1 MNKKVLFSLGALL
14 LFITIIVS
22 FFAIVKPTPIS
33 QANSESSVQQ
43 APIKVAVVNED
54 AGKVY
59 NGQQINIA
67 NTLVNSF
74 ISKNNYKV
82 EVVSRSIAESGLKND
97 TYQLMIVF
105 PSKFSEESLAIEST
119 SPVQATFQYQ
129 IQSSDQLTVKQAEQ
143 AVVAFKELF
152 NKDLINIYFTSIIG
166 NLKTAQGQVADVVTN
181 EQESLSTFNNKL
193 VGPLAQYSQQFNG
206 LGSSPNNLL
215 SVYSSFNKDLL
226 NTNDAFKSIV
236 SVDKTYEGT
245 IEQIKAQQEKW
256 QQSLDTRE
264 QTLSNYDKDFSKLS
278 VKEQLSKLDSINT
291 HINNNLS
298 EPAIWKETSDKV
310 VSYNKDIDS
319 LLEILKNNN
328 KDIDDTLSHYDT
340 KIKDAVESSLTKN
353 SSTADEASKT
363 LGGYIKTLNTSM
375 QDQITSKWP
384 GVYYDDA
391 AIDNLS
397 LSSSDKQHLKNISA
411 FMQWYSKKTGKELP
425 TLKATTLEN
434 EEFSRL
440 KDEIKTKSTTKREI
454 SLPSFE
460 GKISKLTLTVP
471 SGYYLKESN
480 YGFSDLGGGNYQIN
494 ITSEVSAGTVVSYTL
509 AIKNENDINVLSPVF
524 VKYQLDTTEDVKV
537 IKEDAPYLEE
547 TKEKET
553 TEKEIV
559 PSAPATSDTPVTSTT
574 DSGSSAAKPEEK
586 KSKDVLTITKT
597 ITTTKTN
604 QTEKKVLNRH
614 YEMQDVISNW
624 EYSPTK
630 LTQAIYKDVDGYLQ
644 LSGLVTAYYGLD
656 LSKNTYSEHMFIP
669 AEGSLAA
676 LVNNDDLK
684 TIVTSLIKTATV
696 EALKSDL
703 KVSDEKMNEIQSR
716 SANAKKLTSNIE
728 ELRTT
733 TSDLTSQLSKLIEQ
747 ASEVNKTIES
757 KPNFVE
763 TEKVDNTN
771 MVTVSMDMNSDL
783 IKLMSA
789 SQTLM
794 TNTQANQAVSQ
805 TIELTISQLVKDIN
819 NLEKDGESLS
829 TRVSELKNI
838 MSSEYG
844 SNEEFLKNFST
855 VLSNTRTGNTKNDA
869 VYEYLSNPVDA
880 SKVGNVVSAATKSQ
894 SQSSR
899 QDERS
904 GLLIILIS
912 YLVSL
917 VIAYLFQHADKVEL
931 QRIMNL
937 KDRLSWRNSSGPM
950 LFLSLISVIAG
961 LIIAIIAGVK
971 LGFSIPQLS
980 AFVLILSIISLM
992 MTYGLN
998 ILIDRL
1004 RSLGFLISV
1013 SLILIY
1019 IITATQLFDEYY
1031 VNSTPILGTL
1041 SPLTY
1046 LEGVVK
1052 LFINQQS
1059 GVVPS
1064 MIVIVVLTIALGLW
1078 NSFLYRQVKDNN

>member
-105 PSKFSEESLAIEST
+105 PSKFSEEALAIEST

-129 IQSSDQLTVKQAEQ
+129 IQSGDQLTVKQAEQ

-181 EQESLSTFNNKL
+181 EQESLSSFNNKL
-193 VGPLAQYSQQFNG
+193 VDPLAQYSQQFNG

-215 SVYSSFNKDLL
+215 SAYSSFNKDLL
-226 NTNDAFKSIV
+226 NTNDAFKSII

-245 IEQIKAQQEKW
+245 IAQIKTQQEKW

-264 QTLSNYDKDFSKLS
+264 KTLSNYDKDFSKLS

-298 EPAIWKETSDKV
+298 EPAIWKKTSDTV

-328 KDIDDTLSHYDT
+328 KDIDDTLSNYDT

-353 SSTADEASKT
+353 SSTADEARKT

-440 KDEIKTKSTTKREI
+440 KDEIKSKSTTKREV

-460 GKISKLTLTVP
+460 GKVSKLILTVP

-480 YGFSDLGGGNYQIN
+480 YGFSDLGGGSYQIN
-494 ITSEVSAGTVVSYTL
+494 ITNEASSGTVLSYTL

-553 TEKEIV
+553 V
-559 PSAPATSDTPVTSTT
+559 HSAPATSDTPVTSTT

-586 KSKDVLTITKT
+586 KAKDVLTITKT

-728 ELRTT
+728 QLRTT

-805 TIELTISQLVKDIN
+805 TIESTISQLVKDIN

-1052 LFINQQS
+1052 LFVNQQS

-1078 NSFLYRQVKDNN
+1078 NVFLYRQVKDNN

>member
-97 TYQLMIVF
+97 TYQLMIVL

-440 KDEIKTKSTTKREI
+440 KNEIKTKSTTKREI

-574 DSGSSAAKPEEK
+574 DSGSSTAKPEEK

-716 SANAKKLTSNIE
+716 SANAEKLTSNIE
-728 ELRTT
+728 QLRTT
-733 TSDLTSQLSKLIEQ
+733 TSDLTSQLGKLIEQ

-794 TNTQANQAVSQ
+794 TNTQANQSVSQ
-805 TIELTISQLVKDIN
+805 TIESTISQLVKDIN

-961 LIIAIIAGVK
+961 IIIAIIAGVK

-1052 LFINQQS
+1052 LFVNQQS

-1078 NSFLYRQVKDNN
+1078 NVFLYRQVKDNN

>member
-105 PSKFSEESLAIEST
+105 PSKFSEEALAIEST

-129 IQSSDQLTVKQAEQ
+129 IQSGDQLTVKQAEQ

-181 EQESLSTFNNKL
+181 EQESLSSFNNKL
-193 VGPLAQYSQQFNG
+193 VDPLAQYSQQFNG

-215 SVYSSFNKDLL
+215 SAYSSFNKDLL
-226 NTNDAFKSIV
+226 NTNDAFKSII

-245 IEQIKAQQEKW
+245 IAQIKTQQEKW

-264 QTLSNYDKDFSKLS
+264 QALSNYDKDFSKLS
-278 VKEQLSKLDSINT
+278 VKEQLSKLGSINT
-291 HINNNLS
+291 HIKDNLS
-298 EPAIWKETSDKV
+298 EPAIWKETSDTV

-328 KDIDDTLSHYDT
+328 KDIDDTLSNYDT

-353 SSTADEASKT
+353 SSTADEARKT

-440 KDEIKTKSTTKREI
+440 KDEIKSKSTTKREV

-460 GKISKLTLTVP
+460 GKVSKLILTVP

-480 YGFSDLGGGNYQIN
+480 YGFSDLGGGSYQIN
-494 ITSEVSAGTVVSYTL
+494 ITNEASSGTVLSYTL

-553 TEKEIV
+553 V
-559 PSAPATSDTPVTSTT
+559 HSAPTTSDTPVTSTT

-586 KSKDVLTITKT
+586 KAKDVLTITKT

-630 LTQAIYKDVDGYLQ
+630 LTQAVYKDVDGYLQ

-703 KVSDEKMNEIQSR
+703 KVSDERMNEIQSR
-716 SANAKKLTSNIE
+716 LANAKKLTSNIE
-728 ELRTT
+728 QLRTT
-733 TSDLTSQLSKLIEQ
+733 TSDLTSKLSQLIDQ
-747 ASEVNKTIES
+747 ASEVDKTIES

-783 IKLMSA
+783 VKLMSA

-805 TIELTISQLVKDIN
+805 TIESTISQLVKDIN

-855 VLSNTRTGNTKNDA
+855 VLSNTKTGNTKNDA

-950 LFLSLISVIAG
+950 LFLSVISVIAG
-961 LIIAIIAGVK
+961 LIIAIIAGAK

-980 AFVLILSIISLM
+980 AFVVILSIISLM

-1052 LFINQQS
+1052 LFVNQQS
-1059 GVVPS
+1059 GIVPS